1 MKTSIKKLINS
12 RVRVSSC
19 CILLFL
25 FFLFAA
31 SNIIAM
37 QDSSIVARPDSGAV
51 SQSNEPSLQNMKKT
65 GAVVTEEV
73 KKMKEKQAR
82 EELLSYVYMVLG
94 FGLVFVG
101 AWFLTVQS
109 RKRREKADE
118 IKRQYLQNKVAS
130 QGGKTVHRDP
140 HRRRGHKR

>member
-12 RVRVSSC
+12 GMRVSSC

-25 FFLFAA
+25 FFLFITSKSIAA
-31 SNIIAM
+31 
-37 QDSSIVARPDSGAV
+37 QDSSMVTQTDYSAA

-94 FGLVFVG
+94 FGLVFMG

-109 RKRREKADE
+109 RKRREKFDE
-118 IKRQYLQNKVAS
+118 KKRQF
-130 QGGKTVHRDP
+130 
-140 HRRRGHKR
+140 